1 MKKSTYTISSLA
13 ALALGFTSVS
23 ANAVLILTY
32 NSATTTASTGGA
44 LDGSQL
50 AEVFNDSALVSSF
63 DATTFTD
70 ASTTSRTHL
79 AQSTN
84 VLGTTAPTGALDI
97 AFNFGG
103 AMRVTNGTAS
113 NSTGAHIG
121 TNFVAAQSLTLTD
134 FSVRTDPNNGGNNFG
149 ARDITLFVSV
159 AGGTFTQFGDM
170 INRGNNNLQSN
181 TFTDSVL
188 VAAGETVEFRAVFTD
203 FGSQSANNL
212 QSFTRVGDINI
223 SADVALIPEP
233 SSTALLG
240 LGGLALILRRRK

>member
-1 MKKSTYTISSLA
+1 MS
-13 ALALGFTSVS
+13 ALAVAVMAVS
-23 ANAVLILTY
+23 SGTASAAVILTY
-32 NSATTTASTGGA
+32 KSATTVNGPLPATV
-44 LDGSQL
+44 DGVQL
-50 AEVFNDSALVSSF
+50 ASSFNDAAFVTSF
-63 DATTFTD
+63 DATTSTD
-70 ASTTSRTHL
+70 AATLSRTNNTN
-79 AQSTN
+79 STAG
-84 VLGTTAPTGALDI
+84 LGNTSPNLDL

-181 TFTDSVL
+181 TFTDSVS